1 MFNSFINELSQ
12 DLSEL
17 SQNPVLK
24 TKYIGSSD
32 EYVLPFKTGWKCGV
46 DLGKSRII
54 SNLKHQKIKLQNAV
68 FLALIYKNKE
78 IVSRLHYDLV
88 AIIKQFDCI
97 TNRLAT
103 TGYVSDSNE
112 REYSLSRYLLRTL
125 DTEITSIYRS
135 IHNAECDRSAIVNT
149 LQEIAFVPPKKIA
162 HETVE
167 DGYLA
172 GLSACYT
179 ALNYR
184 FIASNDKLQRYFCHQ
199 QAKHSHTPLSL
210 EQIELLLTISS
221 HIESEQLSCKSITET
236 DFFSNYVLDL
246 IKPQKTNK
254 GTYLSWLISEA
265 QKSSDG
271 LITSWSVVGNIY
283 NQLSSSQKVDLLFKL
298 ASLSTKLNSN

>member
-24 TKYIGSSD
+24 AKYIGSSD
-32 EYVLPFKTGWKCGV
+32 ESVRPFKTGWKRGV
-46 DLGKSRII
+46 ELGQSHIT

-68 FLALIYKNKE
+68 YLALIYKSKE
-78 IVSRLHYDLV
+78 IVCRLHYDLV

-97 TNRLAT
+97 TIRLAT

-125 DTEITSIYRS
+125 DKEITSIYRS
-135 IHNAECDRSAIVNT
+135 IHNAECDRFAIVNA
-149 LQEIAFVPPKKIA
+149 LQEIAFVPSEKIA
-162 HETVE
+162 HATLE

-172 GLSACYT
+172 GLSACNT
-179 ALNYR
+179 ALNSR
-184 FIASNDKLQRYFCHQ
+184 FIASKDKLQSYFCQQ

-210 EQIELLLTISS
+210 EQIELLLAISS
-221 HIESEQLSCKSITET
+221 HIESEQLSCKAITET

-246 IKPQKTNK
+246 IKPQNTNT
-254 GTYLSWLISEA
+254 GTFLSLLINEA
-265 QKSSDG
+265 QESSDG
-271 LITSWSVVGNIY
+271 LITSWSVVGKIY
-283 NQLSSSQKVDLLFKL
+283 DQLSSSQKADLIFKL
-298 ASLSTKLNSN
+298 ANLRTKLN